1 MVGGKIYRSQLRFY
15 VFLMGEN
22 TLIIL
27 GLSQI
32 INISIKQ
39 YIYPFHNTLDSII
52 RHIVLWISLWVLS
65 IIIKKYIPEVIGKS
79 RN

>member
-15 VFLMGEN
+15 VFLMGGEKHSHN
-22 TLIIL
+22 FRIIANNKHFNKT
-27 GLSQI
+27 I
-32 INISIKQ
+32 
-39 YIYPFHNTLDSII
+39 YIPYTLDSII
-52 RHIVLWISLWVLS
+52 RHIVLWTSLWVLS